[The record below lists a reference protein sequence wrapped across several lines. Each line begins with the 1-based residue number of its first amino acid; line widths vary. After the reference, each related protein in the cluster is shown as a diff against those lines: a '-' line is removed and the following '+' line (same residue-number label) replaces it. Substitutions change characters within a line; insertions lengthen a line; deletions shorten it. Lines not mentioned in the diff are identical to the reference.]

1 MNDSRDNPQEVTH
14 ADIDLAVEEG
24 RDRHIQKYLAETDQA
39 LSSALAEKYR
49 DAVPAS
55 RIEAILALP
64 TQFEDREKFDQALEE
79 AGGKPGEG
87 TRVLGFSRFDTG
99 RAHVALDH
107 LEIPKTIAHERLHQL
122 SDPRAVKDLGQPL
135 YEGLTED
142 LAIDAIGSESPPG
155 LDRCYPAERTVAHEM
170 RDLAGSDAVERAY
183 FGGDSTELRQRLDER
198 LGPGGMERLQR
209 QIADLAEEP

>member
-1 MNDSRDNPQEVTH
+1 MSDSRDNPREWTH
-14 ADIDLAVEEG
+14 ADIDRAVEDG
-24 RDRHIQKYLAETDQA
+24 RDSHLQKYLAETDQV
-39 LSSALAEKYR
+39 LTNALAEKYR
-49 DAVPAS
+49 DVVPAS

-64 TQFEDREKFDQALEE
+64 TQFEGREKFDQDLGM

-87 TRVLGFSRFDTG
+87 TRVLGYSRFDTEQ
-99 RAHVALDH
+99 AHVALDH

-122 SDPRAVKDLGQPL
+122 SDPRAIEDLGQAL

-142 LAIDAIGSESPPG
+142 MAIDAIGSESPSG
-155 LDRCYPAERTVAHEM
+155 LDRCYPAERAVAHEM

-183 FGGDSTELRQRLDER
+183 FGGDSAALRQRLDER

-209 QIADLAEEP
+209 QIAELAEEP